1 MDLGIKGKVALVTGG
16 SRGIGLECAKSLAQ
30 EGVNVAICG
39 RTEKTLTQTVDELT
53 DMGVKS
59 VGIKA
64 DIADLSTMEFLY
76 KKVVGELG
84 SIDILVN
91 NVGGSK
97 SNSDIMGT
105 SLEEFKATF
114 DLNLWGSLELMKLV
128 IPSMRECEWGRI
140 INIASIWG
148 REYGGKSKRC

>member
-1 MDLGIKGKVALVTGG
+1 MDLGIEGKVALVTGG

-64 DIADLSTMEFLY
+64 DIADLSTMEF
-76 KKVVGELG
+76 
-84 SIDILVN
+84 
-91 NVGGSK
+91 
-97 SNSDIMGT
+97 
-105 SLEEFKATF
+105 
-114 DLNLWGSLELMKLV
+114 
-128 IPSMRECEWGRI
+128 
-140 INIASIWG
+140 SIWIICPNRLG
-148 REYGGKSKRC
+148 YTYYNATKLQRFQLD